1 MRLYKVQILT
11 DLVWVVAY
19 NMKECVQAIDN
30 QYKGIN
36 WNNVFIEEISGDV
49 IIGEHTEEGRNVPT
63 P

>member
-30 QYKGIN
+30 
-36 WNNVFIEEISGDV
+36 
-49 IIGEHTEEGRNVPT
+49 
-63 P
+63 

>member
-36 WNNVFIEEISGDV
+36 WNEIFVEEISGDV
-49 IIGEHTEEGRNVPT
+49 IIGEKTL
-63 P
+63 